1 MKLARFALF
10 ALCFAFLGL
19 AQAHATDGAT
29 AQAQI
34 ESLGQKAMAAIADA
48 SASEAQKKATFKTL
62 LNQNFDMPTIARFA
76 LGRYWRTATPAQQQ
90 EYLNLYQKMVID
102 VYTNRFSRYSGQT
115 FKVTGNR
122 VDDSGDVVVSSVVEG
137 SGSPVQVGWRV
148 RAKGGS
154 YRIIDVMVEG
164 VSMAVTQ
171 RNDFAGVIQ
180 QGGGTIDALIAYL
193 KKGGTSDVKE

>member
-1 MKLARFALF
+1 MRFATLALF
-10 ALCFAFLGL
+10 SLCFAFL
-19 AQAHATDGAT
+19 AITPSFASDGAA
-29 AQAQI
+29 AQAQVDN
-34 ESLGQKAMAAIADA
+34 LGKKAMAAIADTA
-48 SASEAQKKATFKTL
+48 QSETQKKATFKTL

-90 EYLNLYQKMVID
+90 EYLALYQRMVID
-102 VYTNRFSRYSGQT
+102 VYTSRFNRYSGQI

-122 VDDSGDVVVSSVVEG
+122 VDDSGDVVVNSVVEG
-137 SGSPVQVGWRV
+137 SGSPVMVDWRV

-180 QGGGTIDALIAYL
+180 KGGGSIDALIDYL